1 MGERYRLSHHNLPT
15 RVGMN
20 RDGALR
26 QHKSS
31 GRPSKLTGEV
41 KKKLKR
47 LLDRGALAAGFPT
60 DRWTLVQVSELLKK
74 EFDIDYYPNSLGPV
88 LDQMGHSVQK
98 PLPLA
103 AERDEELVKA

>member
-1 MGERYRLSHHNLPT
+1 MEERRLEGARLLKEGKLTKAEIVRLLGVT
-15 RVGMN
+15 RGSVTAWAKTLEAGGL
-20 RDGALR
+20 RRLR

-60 DRWTLVQVSELLKK
+60 DR
-74 EFDIDYYPNSLGPV
+74 G
-88 LDQMGHSVQK
+88 
-98 PLPLA
+98 
-103 AERDEELVKA
+103 